1 MASIIEVFKRDL
13 AFVGDFIKTPT
24 GDIDTVT
31 GLRNFKDALFR
42 RLITTPGSLV
52 HRPGYGVG
60 VKSYKNSINSLAKR
74 EKLART
80 IKQQFEQ
87 DPRTVEVV
95 SIGFTFDDY
104 KPETIKVHTT
114 VEAVGYGKVDIEFSP
129 FGGL

>member
-104 KPETIKVHTT
+104 KPETIKVHAT